1 MKPFTSETNFLHSIS
16 SLPPFPSVLFLWDH
30 LPTDECI
37 LRASEVEPTGVRSK
51 TALLITSSIMLVLL
65 LGAAV
70 IVWRKSRSRA
80 KSTEKGGYAKLAE
93 PSVSYSSY
101 KSNHRES
108 FEEDQ
113 VIEYRDRDY
122 DEDDDDDI
130 VYMGQDGT
138 VYRKF
143 KYGLLDDD
151 NEDDLEY
158 DDESYSYQ

>member
-1 MKPFTSETNFLHSIS
+1 MKPFTSETNFLRSIS

-80 KSTEKGGYAKLAE
+80 KSTEKGGYAKKRASLITQLVKNQLAVQE
-93 PSVSYSSY
+93 TLIRFLG
-101 KSNHRES
+101 RE
-108 FEEDQ
+108 DP
-113 VIEYRDRDY
+113 
-122 DEDDDDDI
+122 
-130 VYMGQDGT
+130 
-138 VYRKF
+138 
-143 KYGLLDDD
+143 
-151 NEDDLEY
+151 LEKG
-158 DDESYSYQ
+158 